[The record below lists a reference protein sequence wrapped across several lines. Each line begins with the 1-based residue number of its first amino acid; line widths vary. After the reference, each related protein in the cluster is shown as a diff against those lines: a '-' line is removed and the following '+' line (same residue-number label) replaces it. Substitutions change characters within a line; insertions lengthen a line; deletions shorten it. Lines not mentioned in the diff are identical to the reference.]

1 MLSAIE
7 TKVPLIAGMLAQLK
21 DGSWEP
27 MHSYVHGGVRS
38 VAQSLAGTTHYQVA
52 SVLRNANGLG
62 LIAVNAITR
71 GLQDVRLLGFV
82 AHLQREYG
90 DCLPPPMP
98 PPS

>member
-1 MLSAIE
+1 
-7 TKVPLIAGMLAQLK
+7 
-21 DGSWEP
+21 
-27 MHSYVHGGVRS
+27 
-38 VAQSLAGTTHYQVA
+38 VA